1 MPFEPEDS
9 KGRMLCAG
17 PQKGPESVRYMLLRL
32 WISAIFP
39 SFMRE
44 MPLTLL

>member
-9 KGRMLCAG
+9 KGRQLCAG
-17 PQKGPESVRYMLLRL
+17 PEGPGSVRYMLLRL